1 MLALML
7 AVATCLRSPA
17 HGRAAPRIHRSR
29 PSRPSR
35 LPPPRAE
42 LNVFDEINEEA
53 RGSWL
58 SRFLPG
64 GEQSESEQREVISE
78 QPVLFTKMDAIG
90 EPLFDYDRWAVHR
103 SNDRYG
109 RLVLGLLFGK
119 TTQRIAPVVAAVAL
133 FSTVVFSYN
142 QVFLP
147 MSQGISVYSA
157 YPELQLPLTPFELT
171 APVLGL
177 LLVFRTDTAYGRFD
191 EGAQPREI

>member
-1 MLALML
+1 M
-7 AVATCLRSPA
+7 
-17 HGRAAPRIHRSR
+17 
-29 PSRPSR
+29 
-35 LPPPRAE
+35 
-42 LNVFDEINEEA
+42 
-53 RGSWL
+53 
-58 SRFLPG
+58 
-64 GEQSESEQREVISE
+64 
-78 QPVLFTKMDAIG
+78 
-90 EPLFDYDRWAVHR
+90 HR

-109 RLVLGLLFGK
+109 RLVLGILFGK

-133 FSTVVFSYN
+133 FSTVVFTYN

-177 LLVFRTDTAYGRFD
+177 LLVFPNSNPNPNPSHNRNSSPNPNPNPNRNRNPNPNLNPSPNQVFRTDTAYGRFD